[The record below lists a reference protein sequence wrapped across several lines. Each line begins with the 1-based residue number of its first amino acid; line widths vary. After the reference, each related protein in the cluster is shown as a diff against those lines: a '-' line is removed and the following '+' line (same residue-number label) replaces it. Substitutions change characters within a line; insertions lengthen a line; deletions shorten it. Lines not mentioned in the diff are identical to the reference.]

1 MLDRLT
7 RIQLMIFA
15 VVTVLTVGAI
25 TIFYLHLPAAV
36 GIGAYKVDANF
47 EAGGGIYENANV
59 TFRGVTVGRVEGVGL
74 TNDGIV
80 AHMRLNS
87 GTPVPDNVTATVKS
101 VSAVGEQYIDL
112 VPPENPSSA
121 KLRNGANIGQDR
133 TAIGQDIAGLLDES
147 ERLVASVGD
156 TRLQDLLS
164 ETFKAFNG
172 SGPELA
178 RLIESS
184 RLLVDEANN
193 NYGQTTAA
201 DRSGRS
207 VPGRADPRRRRHQV
221 AGRRAGPAH
230 RRSRECGP
238 AAEDDPA
245 DGAGG
250 RRGRQRNL
258 QRNTAVVPRARRQPR
273 ELRPHRRDL
282 QQVAGAGAGDLP
294 CADRRAG
301 HGGRRRARPTKAA
314 SSTSRSICRIRRPA
328 APASSRPPQIRS
340 PADTTLRDIPP
351 ELYCKTAQNDPS
363 VVRGARNYPCQ
374 EFPGKRAPTIQLC
387 RDPKGYVP
395 IGSNPWRGP
404 PIPYGSEPINDPR
417 MILPQNK
424 FPFIPPQVD
433 PDPGAPVVQLPP
445 GVAPGPGPAPHGP
458 FPLPVPP
465 NEPGP
470 LPSPWPFYAPP
481 DQVVPPYGRTP
492 PPPGAG
498 DPLPLPGQP
507 PADAPP
513 PADVP
518 PLPAEAPPMASASY
532 DQNGKF
538 VDPAGGTGVFA
549 GGTDT
554 LAPAEN
560 WVDLMLAPRQA

>member
-1 MLDRLT
+1 MLTRLT
-7 RIQLMIFA
+7 RLQLSIFA

-25 TIFYLHLPAAV
+25 SIFYLHLPAAV

-47 EAGGGIYENANV
+47 VAGGGIYQNANV
-59 TFRGVTVGRVEGVGL
+59 TYRGVTVGRVESVGL
-74 TNDGIV
+74 TNDGVV

-121 KLRNGANIGQDR
+121 KLRNGASIGQDR
-133 TAIGQDIAGLLDES
+133 TAIGQDISGLLDEAD
-147 ERLVASVGD
+147 RLVASVGD
-156 TRLQDLLS
+156 TRLQDLLQ

-178 RLIESS
+178 RRMQSS
-184 RLLVDEANN
+184 RLLVDEANA
-193 NYGQTTAA
+193 NYGQVTQLIDQAGPFLDA
-201 DRSGRS
+201 QIRSGDDIKSLAGVLARLTGEVANADPQLRS
-207 VPGRADPRRRRHQV
+207 VLQNVPGATAEANTTFAGIRPTFPVLAANLANFGRIGVIYRKSLEQALVIFPALIAALATV
-221 AGRRAGPAH
+221 AGGVPSDEGGKLDFKIH
-230 RRSRECGP
+230 LQ
-238 AAEDDPA
+238 DP
-245 DGAGG
+245 
-250 RRGRQRNL
+250 
-258 QRNTAVVPRARRQPR
+258 P
-273 ELRPHRRDL
+273 
-282 QQVAGAGAGDLP
+282 P
-294 CADRRAG
+294 CTTG
-301 HGGRRRARPTKAA
+301 F
-314 SSTSRSICRIRRPA
+314 I
-328 APASSRPPQIRS
+328 PPSLIRS

-351 ELYCKTAQNDPS
+351 DLYCKTAQNDPS

-395 IGSNPWRGP
+395 LGSNPWRGP
-404 PIPYGSEPINDPR
+404 PVPYGEPLDDPR

-433 PDPGAPVVQLPP
+433 PDPGPPSVQLPP
-445 GVAPGPGPAPHGP
+445 GVPPGPGPAPHAP

-465 NEPGP
+465 NQPGP
-470 LPSPWPFYAPP
+470 LPSPFPFYAPP

-492 PPPGAG
+492 PPPPAG

-507 PADAPP
+507 PAAP
-513 PADVP
+513 PADTP
-518 PLPAEAPPMASASY
+518 PLPAESQPQAAGPAVATY
-532 DQNGKF
+532 DKNGKF

-554 LAPAEN
+554 L
-560 WVDLMLAPRQA
+560 

>member
-1 MLDRLT
+1 MIDRLT

-47 EAGGGIYENANV
+47 KAGGGIYENANV
-59 TFRGVTVGRVEGVGL
+59 TYRGVTVGRVEGVGL

-112 VPPENPSSA
+112 VPPESPSAA

-133 TAIGQDIAGLLDES
+133 TAIGQDISGLLDES

-156 TRLQDLLS
+156 TRLQDLLR

-193 NYGQTTAA
+193 NYGQTTALIDQAGPFLDAQIRGGDDIKSLA
-201 DRSGRS
+201 DGLARLTGEVANADPQLRTTLQT
-207 VPGRADPRRRRHQV
+207 VPGAAEAANETFSGIRPSFPVLAANLANFGRIGVIYSKSLEQALVIFPALIAALGTV
-221 AGRRAGPAH
+221 AGGVPSDEGGKLDFKIHLQDPPPCSTGFIPA
-230 RRSRECGP
+230 
-238 AAEDDPA
+238 
-245 DGAGG
+245 
-250 RRGRQRNL
+250 
-258 QRNTAVVPRARRQPR
+258 T
-273 ELRPHRRDL
+273 
-282 QQVAGAGAGDLP
+282 
-294 CADRRAG
+294 
-301 HGGRRRARPTKAA
+301 
-314 SSTSRSICRIRRPA
+314 
-328 APASSRPPQIRS
+328 QIRS

-395 IGSNPWRGP
+395 LGSNPWRGP
-404 PIPYGSEPINDPR
+404 PIPYGSEPITDPR

-492 PPPGAG
+492 PPPPAG

-513 PADVP
+513 PPDAP
-518 PLPAEAPPMASASY
+518 PLPAEAPPMASATY

>member
-7 RIQLMIFA
+7 RLQLSIFA

-25 TIFYLHLPAAV
+25 TVFYLHLPAAV

-47 EAGGGIYENANV
+47 VAGGGIYQNANV
-59 TFRGVTVGRVEGVGL
+59 TYRGVTVGRVESVGL
-74 TNDGIV
+74 TDDGVV

-112 VPPENPSSA
+112 VPPDNPSSS
-121 KLRNGANIGQDR
+121 KLRNGASIGKDR
-133 TAIGQDIAGLLDES
+133 TAIGQDISGLLDEAQ
-147 ERLVASVGD
+147 RLVASVGD
-156 TRLQDLLS
+156 TRLQDLLK

-178 RLIESS
+178 RLIQSS
-184 RLLVDEANN
+184 RLLVDEANAS
-193 NYGQTTAA
+193 YGQVDQLIDQAGPFLDAQMRSGDDIRSLADGLARLTGEVANADPQLRSTLQTVPGAAAAA
-201 DRSGRS
+201 DQTFSGIRPS
-207 VPGRADPRRRRHQV
+207 FPVLAANLANFGRIGVIYRKSLEQALVIFPALIAGLATV
-221 AGRRAGPAH
+221 AGGVPSDEGGKLDFKIH
-230 RRSRECGP
+230 LQ
-238 AAEDDPA
+238 DP
-245 DGAGG
+245 
-250 RRGRQRNL
+250 
-258 QRNTAVVPRARRQPR
+258 P
-273 ELRPHRRDL
+273 
-282 QQVAGAGAGDLP
+282 P
-294 CADRRAG
+294 CTTG
-301 HGGRRRARPTKAA
+301 F
-314 SSTSRSICRIRRPA
+314 I
-328 APASSRPPQIRS
+328 PPSLIRS

-351 ELYCKTAQNDPS
+351 DLYCKTAQNDPS

-395 IGSNPWRGP
+395 LGSNPWRGP
-404 PIPYGSEPINDPR
+404 PVPYGQPLNDPR

-433 PDPGAPVVQLPP
+433 PDPGPPSVQLPP
-445 GVAPGPGPAPHGP
+445 GVAPGPGPAPHAP

-465 NEPGP
+465 NQPGP
-470 LPSPWPFYAPP
+470 LPSPFPFYAPP

-492 PPPGAG
+492 PPPDGG
-498 DPLPLPGQP
+498 GGEPLPLPGQP
-507 PADAPP
+507 AAPP
-513 PADVP
+513 P
-518 PLPAEAPPMASASY
+518 PLPAESPQAASGQSFATY
-532 DQNGKF
+532 DKNGKF